1 MGVEEAEKMSTSL
14 GPTRMDVYSSW
25 HHGVFGFFG
34 LELVLL
40 GGCKGALL
48 YNSLSC
54 CCCCAERV
62 RHIIPK
68 ILLRNRT
75 SYVAQ
80 RNVRTAI
87 PYNEAEARRFCCQD
101 RLTNEDA
108 HLLRR
113 RLLTVLGPKN
123 PKTGK
128 RAFGMCIHL
137 DGSNIW
143 KVAQTWDR

>member
-14 GPTRMDVYSSW
+14 GPIRMDVYSSW

-40 GGCKGALL
+40 GVWKGALL

-87 PYNEAEARRFCCQD
+87 PYNEVEARRFCCQD

-108 HLLRR
+108 PFVEKTSAHRA
-113 RLLTVLGPKN
+113 GPK
-123 PKTGK
+123 KTQDRETGVWNVHSH
-128 RAFGMCIHL
+128 RWIERLAS
-137 DGSNIW
+137 GS
-143 KVAQTWDR
+143 DMG